1 MSYTIAVA
9 GKGGTGKT
17 TISSLIIAQLLSEK
31 DGSIL
36 AVDADPNSTLNEAL
50 GVKLEYTLG
59 DVREEMLKNKY
70 NLPAG
75 MDKHRYMQYRLQTCL
90 VEEKG
95 FDLLAMGRTEGPDCY
110 CYVNNLLRGI
120 MDEFS
125 SNYEYIVMDN
135 EAGMEHLS
143 RRTTRNVDLLLII
156 SDESV
161 IGVRTAG
168 RIYQMSKGLNLNLG
182 DAYLL
187 INRAHEPLPEPVIA
201 EAEKTESKL
210 LGTVPVDENIVEY
223 ELAGKS
229 LLSLPDDSPARAAVR
244 ELLKISREKGGLENG
259 PK

>member
-17 TISSLIIAQLLSEK
+17 TVSSLIVAQLLSEK
-31 DGSIL
+31 NGSIL

-50 GVKLEYTLG
+50 GVELECTLG
-59 DVREEMLKNKY
+59 DAREDMLKNKY
-70 NLPAG
+70 DLPGG

-90 VEEKG
+90 IEQKG
-95 FDLLAMGRTEGPDCY
+95 YDLLAMGRTEGPDCY

-125 SNYEYIVMDN
+125 TNYKYVVMDN

-143 RRTTRNVDLLLII
+143 RRTTRNVDLLLIV

-168 RIYQMSKGLNLNLG
+168 RIYKMTKGLDLNLS
-182 DAYLL
+182 DSYLV
-187 INRAHEPLPEPVIA
+187 INRTANSLPEPIIA
-201 EAEKTESKL
+201 EVEKAEMKL
-210 LGTVPVDENIVEY
+210 LGTVPKDENIVEY
-223 ELAGKS
+223 GLVGKS
-229 LLSLPDDSPARAAVR
+229 LLSLSDDSPARLAVQQLLSAAR
-244 ELLKISREKGGLENG
+244 EESG
-259 PK
+259 

>member
-17 TISSLIIAQLLSEK
+17 TIASLIIAQLLSEK
-31 DGSIL
+31 NGSIL

-50 GVKLEYTLG
+50 GVKLECTLG
-59 DVREEMLKNKY
+59 DAREEMLKHKY
-70 NLPAG
+70 DLPGG

-95 FDLLAMGRTEGPDCY
+95 YDLLAMGRTEGPDCY

-143 RRTTRNVDLLLII
+143 RRTTRNVDLLLVV

-168 RIYQMSKGLNLNLG
+168 RIYQMTKGLELNLG
-182 DAYLL
+182 DSYLI
-187 INRAHEPLPEPVIA
+187 INRAHESLPEPVVA
-201 EAEKTESKL
+201 EVEETDVKL
-210 LGTVPVDENIVEY
+210 LGTVPADENIVEY

-229 LLSLPDDSPARAAVR
+229 LLSLPDDSPARVAVQ
-244 ELLKISREKGGLENG
+244 ELLNIAREKGS
-259 PK
+259 

>member
-17 TISSLIIAQLLSEK
+17 TVSSLIITQLLSEK
-31 DGSIL
+31 NGSIL

-50 GVKLEYTLG
+50 GVELECTLG
-59 DVREEMLKNKY
+59 DAREDMLKNKY
-70 NLPAG
+70 NLPGG

-125 SNYEYIVMDN
+125 SNYKYIVMDN

-143 RRTTRNVDLLLII
+143 RRTTRNVDVLLVV

-168 RIYQMSKGLNLNLG
+168 RIYQMTKELDLNLG
-182 DAYLL
+182 GSYLV
-187 INRAHEPLPEPVIA
+187 INRAHENLPEPVMV
-201 EAEKTESKL
+201 EAEKTGAKL
-210 LGTVPVDENIVEY
+210 LGTVPADENIVEY

-229 LLSLPDDSPARAAVR
+229 LLSLPDDSPARMAVR
-244 ELLKISREKGGLENG
+244 ELLSVAREKGG
-259 PK
+259 

>member
-17 TISSLIIAQLLSEK
+17 TIASLIIAQILSEK

-50 GVKLEYTLG
+50 GVKVEYTLG
-59 DVREEMLKNKY
+59 DVREDMLKNKY
-70 NLPAG
+70 NLPGG
-75 MDKHRYMQYRLQTCL
+75 MDKHRYMEYRLQTCL

-125 SNYEYIVMDN
+125 SNYKYIVMDN

-143 RRTTRNVDLLLII
+143 RRTTRNVDLLLIV

-161 IGVRTAG
+161 MGVRTAG
-168 RIYQMSKGLNLNLG
+168 RIYQMSKSLDLNLG

-187 INRAHEPLPEPVIA
+187 INRAHESLPEPVIA
-201 EAEKTESKL
+201 EVEKTKSKL

-244 ELLKISREKGGLENG
+244 ELLKVAREKGG
-259 PK
+259 

>member
-17 TISSLIIAQLLSEK
+17 TVSSLIITQLLSEK
-31 DGSIL
+31 NGSIL

-50 GVKLEYTLG
+50 GVELECTLG
-59 DVREEMLKNKY
+59 DAREDMLKNKY
-70 NLPAG
+70 NLPGG

-125 SNYEYIVMDN
+125 SNYKYIVMDN

-143 RRTTRNVDLLLII
+143 RRTTRNVDVLLVV

-168 RIYQMSKGLNLNLG
+168 RIYQMTKELDLNLG
-182 DAYLL
+182 DSYLV
-187 INRAHEPLPEPVIA
+187 INRAHENLPEPVMV
-201 EAEKTESKL
+201 EAEKTGAKL
-210 LGTVPVDENIVEY
+210 LGTVPADENIVEY

-229 LLSLPDDSPARAAVR
+229 LLSLPDDSPARMAVR
-244 ELLKISREKGGLENG
+244 ELLSVAREKGG
-259 PK
+259 

>member
-31 DGSIL
+31 NGSIL

-50 GVKLEYTLG
+50 GVQLECTLG
-59 DVREEMLKNKY
+59 DAREDMLENKD
-70 NLPAG
+70 NLPGG

-95 FDLLAMGRTEGPDCY
+95 YDLLAMGRTEGPECY

-143 RRTTRNVDLLLII
+143 RRTTRNVDLLLVV
-156 SDESV
+156 SDASV

-168 RIYQMSKGLNLNLG
+168 RIYQMSKELDLNLG
-182 DAYLL
+182 ASYLV
-187 INRAHEPLPEPVIA
+187 INRINGLLPEPVIA
-201 EAEKTESKL
+201 EAGKTGANL
-210 LGTVPVDENIVEY
+210 LGTVPVDENIVKY
-223 ELAGKS
+223 ELASKS
-229 LLSLPDDSPARAAVR
+229 LLSLPDDSPARVAVQK
-244 ELLKISREKGGLENG
+244 LLSTAREKGA
-259 PK
+259 

>member
-17 TISSLIIAQLLSEK
+17 TIASLIIAQLLSEK
-31 DGSIL
+31 NGSIL

-50 GVKLEYTLG
+50 GVKLECTLG
-59 DVREEMLKNKY
+59 DAREDMLKNKY
-70 NLPAG
+70 NLPGG

-95 FDLLAMGRTEGPDCY
+95 YDLLAMGRTEGPNCY
-110 CYVNNLLRGI
+110 CYINNLLRGI

-125 SNYEYIVMDN
+125 SNYKFIVMDN

-143 RRTTRNVDLLLII
+143 RRTTRNVDLLLVV

-168 RIYQMSKGLNLNLG
+168 RIYKMTKELDLNLG
-182 DAYLL
+182 DSYLV
-187 INRAHEPLPEPVIA
+187 INRAHEFLPAPVIA
-201 EAEKTESKL
+201 EAEKTGAKL
-210 LGTVPVDENIVEY
+210 LGTVPADENIVEY

-229 LLSLPDDSPARAAVR
+229 LLSLPDDSPARVAVQ
-244 ELLKISREKGGLENG
+244 ELLKIVREKGG
-259 PK
+259 